1 MMNDEKDTADK
12 INGKIKKYAIALG
25 SCALIF
31 AVFAVVA
38 SNIRTS
44 GENDALPVTDENII
58 ADAEK
63 NDVPDTRGET
73 IVVPATEITT
83 LMIEVTDAMPA
94 NEATAEETAA
104 ASAAP
109 DSYILPLGTDIGKD
123 YSQGVPVYS
132 SVMSDWRTHDG
143 VDFNGAYGDGVKAIA
158 DGTVKDVKTDAL
170 MGDIVVIDHGGGVV
184 ASYCGVT
191 ADSSVIK
198 GKIMSKGDKIGE
210 ISEIPCETDAE
221 YPHLHLE
228 IRVDGEI
235 SDPLEV
241 MNYYE

>member
-31 AVFAVVA
+31 AIFAVVA
-38 SNIRTS
+38 ANIRTS
-44 GENDALPVTDENII
+44 NEKDALPVTDENII
-58 ADAEK
+58 ADAQK
-63 NDVPDTRGET
+63 NDVPDARSET
-73 IVVPATEITT
+73 TVAYAPDSETM
-83 LMIEVTDAMPA
+83 MIEVTEAAPA
-94 NEATAEETAA
+94 NETETSASV
-104 ASAAP
+104 SAAP
-109 DSYILPLGTDIGKD
+109 ASYILPLGTDIGKD
-123 YSQGVPVYS
+123 YSRGVPVYS

-143 VDFNGAYGDGVKAIA
+143 VDFNGAYGDSVKAIA

-170 MGDIVVIDHGGGVV
+170 MGAIVVIDHGGGVV

-198 GKIMSKGDKIGE
+198 GKILSKGDKIGE

-235 SDPLEV
+235 CDPLEV